1 MRVDNLDQSLQ
12 QLMLDVNNKVLLLPA
27 LQRKYTWKTK
37 QIVELFDSLM
47 QGYPINTIMLWEVEH
62 LAQTKLD
69 FYEFLDPRYHK
80 ESENTLLTDEQ
91 KQMVGKH
98 QIVIDGQQRIT
109 SLYIA
114 FYGSYDGKKLCLRL
128 DKEASDD
135 DEGLK
140 YDFRFLTDTEISRL
154 ERKGQ
159 VWMKVSEVVAA
170 DFKRNK
176 CEREHGIRDKHFEEF
191 ASNTIERLEDVFKR
205 TKLTGFV
212 IKDCEDLDSVLD
224 IFVRTNSG
232 GKPLTKGDLLLS
244 SLTTSWANSENANAR
259 DYVDKQVIKLVGEET
274 GFEIK
279 TDWVLKCFV
288 FLNDSPLTMSVGSF
302 QKAAIP
308 SFVYEHQQEIS
319 DSVVKVFSIVK
330 DFGLLEKGLT
340 TKLAI
345 IPIVYYIFKNKLQK
359 ETFSD
364 TQNKESYEAM
374 RKFLFCS
381 ILNNLFAQKT
391 DNTLREIREVFADV
405 TGKAFPCQAIMDK
418 IEGLALTEE
427 RLNSLLKTRKSD
439 AFPLL
444 NIMYALE
451 NRPLN
456 PTISYDVDHT
466 HPKAKCKD
474 AKFDEAD
481 YDSVLNLNL
490 MSSSKNRSK
499 NDKEVQKWLDLKNE
513 DERQLWKE
521 YNLVPL
527 DASMELAD
535 FPEFLQK
542 REFLFRKVL
551 AKLI

>member
-205 TKLTGFV
+205 SKLTGFV

-381 ILNNLFAQKT
+381 ILKSPL
-391 DNTLREIREVFADV
+391 EEVV
-405 TGKAFPCQAIMDK
+405 
-418 IEGLALTEE
+418 
-427 RLNSLLKTRKSD
+427 
-439 AFPLL
+439 
-444 NIMYALE
+444 
-451 NRPLN
+451 
-456 PTISYDVDHT
+456 
-466 HPKAKCKD
+466 
-474 AKFDEAD
+474 
-481 YDSVLNLNL
+481 
-490 MSSSKNRSK
+490 
-499 NDKEVQKWLDLKNE
+499 
-513 DERQLWKE
+513 
-521 YNLVPL
+521 
-527 DASMELAD
+527 
-535 FPEFLQK
+535 
-542 REFLFRKVL
+542 
-551 AKLI
+551 